1 MSTDRPDPLSLL
13 EPGALLG
20 GPLFRSLAA
29 STQAPRLPEGTRLGP
44 FRIEAEIG
52 AGGMGVVYRA
62 RRDDGQFDQVVA
74 IKCVARPGAA
84 RATELFQRERQIL
97 ASLRHP
103 HIARLLDGGARDDGA
118 LWFAMELVEG
128 AALDLHARDGR
139 LDVAARLRL
148 LLQVADAVAFAH
160 ERLLLHRDLKPS
172 NVLVD
177 ADGSVKL
184 LDFGVSTLAGDPDAA
199 RAYSPGWSSPEQR
212 SGGSV
217 GPASDQ
223 YQLGLLL
230 DALLRAS
237 PHVGDQPRTA
247 APTQWSLA
255 AGLRR
260 EELAAIA
267 RRATRDDPAQRYGS
281 VREFADEIQRWLS
294 LRPVR
299 AHSAGLGYTL
309 RRAVSRHPWT
319 TAASVAVA
327 LLVVGLV
334 AGFSWRLA
342 QERDRAQDEAR
353 TAAAIAAFLQDDV
366 LALADP
372 NVSQDVGLEVRALL
386 ERAGPAIDA
395 RFPDRPDVAGG
406 LHATLGRGLRGL
418 GQFDAARAAFARAE
432 AAWSALPATDPRRLQ
447 LALWIGELD
456 LAASRPRDAVA
467 RLAPLAR
474 EAAMQRGAEA
484 PLTLEIALRLHA
496 ARFEAGD
503 QPAAIADLQALSPR
517 IDAALGV
524 DSPLAIDAVNRLSTM
539 LRDSERLDEALA
551 VRDEHL
557 ARARRAYGELHSATL
572 TGLSNRA
579 VALRRLRRL
588 DEAAADIAA
597 AEDGLR
603 RVFGFPSVPAL
614 QAMNARSRILWDQGR
629 RDEALAVQ
637 REVLAARIALLG
649 PRHDD
654 VAYSHMNLGGMLSDA
669 GRFADAGREFESAL
683 AIREAILPP
692 DHVDVIVSLALLSD
706 ATRLAGDAAQ
716 AERLAAEA
724 LRRAPASLAGR
735 PELALAHHRHALAL
749 ARLGRRAEALAAAR
763 AAQAIYATRSDTA
776 TRVRARLDEL
786 IATLE

>member
-1 MSTDRPDPLSLL
+1 VSTDRSDPLHLL

-103 HIARLLDGGARDDGA
+103 HIARLLDGGQHEDGA

-128 AALDLHARDGR
+128 AALDAHARDAR

-148 LLQVADAVAFAH
+148 LLQVAGAVAFAH

-184 LDFGVSTLAGDPDAA
+184 LDFGVSTLAGDADAA

-212 SGGSV
+212 AGESV

-230 DALLRAS
+230 DALLRAD
-237 PHVGDQPRTA
+237 PFAGDGPRRVEPA
-247 APTQWSLA
+247 QWSLA

-260 EELAAIA
+260 DELEAIA
-267 RRATRDDPAQRYGS
+267 RRATMDDPAKRYGS
-281 VREFADEIQRWLS
+281 VREFADEIQRWLDR
-294 LRPVR
+294 RPVR
-299 AHSAGLGYTL
+299 AHGAGLGYTL
-309 RRAVSRHPWT
+309 RRAVSRHPWA
-319 TAASVAVA
+319 TAAATAGLLALVAV
-327 LLVVGLV
+327 V

-342 QERDRAQDEAR
+342 QERDRAEAEAR
-353 TAAAIAAFLQDDV
+353 TATAVAAFLQDDV

-372 NVSQDVGLEVRALL
+372 NLSQDAGLEVRTLL
-386 ERAGPAIDA
+386 ERAAPAIDA
-395 RFPDRPDVAGG
+395 RFVDRPDVAGG

-418 GQFDAARAAFARAE
+418 GQYEPARAAFARAGS
-432 AAWSALPATDPRRLQ
+432 AWSALPATDVRRLQ

-467 RLAPLAR
+467 RLAPLAD
-474 EAAMQRGAEA
+474 EAALQLGVQA
-484 PLTLEIALRLHA
+484 PLTLEIALRLQA

-503 QPAAIADLQALSPR
+503 QPAAIEALQALLPR
-517 IDAALGV
+517 IDAALGS
-524 DSPLAIDAVNRLSTM
+524 DAPLAIDAVNRLSIM

-557 ARARRAYGELHSATL
+557 ARARRAYGDLHSATL

-603 RVFGFPSVPAL
+603 RVFGFPSVPVL

-637 REVLAARIALLG
+637 RTVLDARIALLG
-649 PRHDD
+649 PQHDD
-654 VAYSHMNLGGMLSDA
+654 VAYSHMNLGGMLSEA
-669 GRFADAGREFESAL
+669 GRFADAAREFAAAL

-706 ATRLAGDAAQ
+706 ATRLAGDAAR

-724 LRRAPASLAGR
+724 LRRAPPSLAGR

-749 ARLGRRAEALAAAR
+749 ALLGRRAEALAAAL
-763 AAQAIYATRSDTA
+763 AAQAIYDARTDTA
-776 TRVRARLDEL
+776 PRVRQRLQEL
-786 IATLE
+786 ITSLR